1 MKYFVSYNGH
11 TYGPYLQ
18 RDVIDWWKVRQI
30 PDHALICKV
39 GSEEWQPI
47 NSVMPGRTVP
57 SAKATVA
64 EMPFQSHA
72 AITSPFEWLI
82 PWRIAVSFQWLN
94 EGGLIAL
101 LIIGLSP
108 IVAVTFFPQFNAYW
122 TVSVY
127 FSLLWAF
134 FLYHFFKTPETRF
147 IACGVAFFFTPIFS
161 VATLLE
167 AQKNFPLLQ
176 LDAATDSS
184 EFWPRFSGFLLGVGL
199 SEELCKAAIVL
210 LIVWRARVPFTPST
224 IVLYGMMSGL
234 GFGIFEGI
242 FYQQYVNPN
251 AGEETG
257 YLLNILRL
265 TSLPF
270 LHSMWTGLAAYFIG
284 TARFIDNG
292 RWITTLLG
300 LIVAAILHGTYDFFS
315 GTWPSVAVC
324 VGSVVLILIY
334 LFNSQKLE
342 SNLRLANISSVSS

>member
-1 MKYFVSYNGH
+1 MKYFVAYNGH
-11 TYGPYLQ
+11 SYGPYLQ

-30 PDHALICKV
+30 PDNALICKV
-39 GSEEWQPI
+39 GSEEWHPI
-47 NSVMPGRTVP
+47 NSVMPGRSISNEQTKKAEIEVP
-57 SAKATVA
+57 S
-64 EMPFQSHA
+64 HA
-72 AITSPFEWLI
+72 VISSPFDWLL
-82 PWRIAVSFQWLN
+82 PWRIMVSLQWLN

-108 IVAVTFFPQFNAYW
+108 IVAVTYFPDFNAYW

-147 IACGVAFFFTPIFS
+147 IACAVAFFFTPLFS

-167 AQKNFPLLQ
+167 AQKTFPLLQ
-176 LDAATDSS
+176 LDGMADSS
-184 EFWPRFSGFLLGVGL
+184 GFWTRFSGYLFGVGL

-210 LIVWRARVPFTPST
+210 LIVWRARTPSTPST

-242 FYQQYVNPN
+242 FYQQYVNPG
-251 AGEETG
+251 AGEQAG
-257 YLLNILRL
+257 YLLNIMRL

-270 LHSMWTGLAAYFIG
+270 LHSVWAGLAAYFIG
-284 TARFIDNG
+284 TARFINAG
-292 RWITTLLG
+292 RWFTTFLG
-300 LIVAAILHGTYDFFS
+300 LAVAAFLHGMYDLFS
-315 GTWPSVAVC
+315 GSWPSVVVC

-342 SNLRLANISSVSS
+342 STLRLATDSSLNP